1 MCLIGGNILV
11 VVEQELAIVK
21 LVAAAQNGVSHLG
34 GVVESRRQS
43 SDLTADHE
51 NMLGEEPLEEGSGL
65 VSNAQDLDV
74 VQTLSGSDLLLEL
87 SSKTFIILYISSS
100 VLISGIQSIINSPN
114 GFVDVTVDSSSKA
127 SV

>member
-34 GVVESRRQS
+34 GVVESRGQS